1 MEMIKDYVEMKF
13 PAKPEYIGVVRLT
26 LSGIA
31 SRMGFTYDEIED
43 LKVATS
49 EACTNA
55 VKHAYKEHP
64 GEMIIGFG
72 IYEDRLEV
80 MVADRGESFEF
91 DKLREQLGPYTPSIP
106 IEDLNEGGLGLFLID
121 TLMDEVKV
129 LAESGVTV
137 FMTKFLNGERVE
149 NETVISKTET
159 N

>member
-1 MEMIKDYVEMKF
+1 MDYVEMKF

-31 SRMGFTYDEIED
+31 SRMGFSYDEIED

-55 VKHAYKEHP
+55 VKHAYQQQP
-64 GEMIIGFG
+64 GEIVIGFG
-72 IYEDRLEV
+72 IYADRLEV
-80 MVADRGESFEF
+80 MVADNGKSFEF
-91 DKLREQLGPYTPSIP
+91 DKLKEQIGPYSSSVPV
-106 IEDLNEGGLGLFLID
+106 EDLNEGGLGLFLID

-137 FMTKFLNGERVE
+137 FMTKFLDEERMDYD
-149 NETVISKTET
+149 TVISKTET